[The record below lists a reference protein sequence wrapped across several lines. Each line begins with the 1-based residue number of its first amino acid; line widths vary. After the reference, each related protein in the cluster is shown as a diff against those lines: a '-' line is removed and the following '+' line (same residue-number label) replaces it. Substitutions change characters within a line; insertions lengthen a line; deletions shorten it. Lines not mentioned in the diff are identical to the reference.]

1 MNSNIMNVTHHLIL
15 NSTPKAKSTELSI
28 QANSFADSAFNKIIF
43 SQNSKINIKA
53 KRLASQLLKRTQSG
67 MARNDNRLIKIRVII
82 YEPLSL
88 DLADT
93 FNKRNM
99 KTAVAAGATAAAITA
114 AATRKILPPSI
125 KSNNTGEAIA
135 SGSAGWVANGYVR
148 DFVYDRLHKH
158 HLGDIWIVTEQET
171 KGGIGPQK
179 TIQRDVLRVNEY

>member
-1 MNSNIMNVTHHLIL
+1 MNVKHHLIL
-15 NSTPKAKSTELSI
+15 NSTPKAKSTELFI
-28 QANSFADSAFNKIIF
+28 QANSFSDSAFNKIIF
-43 SQNSKINIKA
+43 SQNSNINIKA

-67 MARNDNRLIKIRVII
+67 MARSDNRLIKIRVII

-99 KTAVAAGATAAAITA
+99 KTAVAAGATAAAITT
-114 AATRKILPPSI
+114 AATRRVLPPSI
-125 KSNNTGEAIA
+125 KSNNTGEAAA

-158 HLGDIWIVTEQET
+158 HVGDIWIVTEQET